1 MGTRPLELLHLF
13 GDLNNI
19 FGIGPKTINNLKN
32 ISIEKPRDFLFTLPE
47 FQWAPLLHLVH
58 QPQLQQLSP

>member
-19 FGIGPKTINNLKN
+19 SGIGPKTINNLK
-32 ISIEKPRDFLFTLPE
+32 ISR
-47 FQWAPLLHLVH
+47 
-58 QPQLQQLSP
+58 